1 MLSHVIPLS
10 RTRQIFAGT
19 AIAAL
24 FVGALPAFLAPAAH
38 AAEAYAVGSLTT
50 NGRIDPL
57 GIPGADPVFGW
68 KTSSTA
74 RGVVQTGYEVEVGR
88 TPGANDV
95 WDTGRVTSADQVD
108 VAYAGPDLTAATQY
122 FWHVQTWDATGK
134 STGWSEP
141 ATFETGLLS
150 ASDWDGAD
158 WVGKQAPDYSGWTD
172 YTATLDFR
180 LRSTAFG
187 TYLRADGVNNTYMWQ
202 INVSSGNPVLVPH
215 AKVNGQ
221 WSVLANVD
229 LRPFG
234 FTAAG
239 LLDGTHN
246 VSFTLEGDTI
256 KTTLD
261 GKLVDTRTATQ
272 RRSGQVGV
280 RTYGSEAVEISRI
293 SVVAKN
299 GSVLAAP
306 ERITPGTFSAGSIEN
321 NTAVFS
327 GTTEGLLNSQES
339 AAPLL
344 RTEFATTAGKTVEN
358 ARAYAAARGVYELSL
373 NGKKV
378 GDQFLAPGYTEYD
391 KRIQSQTYDV
401 TSLITSGTN
410 SWGAALGDGWWAGK
424 VGLAGKYQYGQ
435 DLSLISKLR
444 IQYTDGSVQ
453 WVDTGDDWT
462 WAPGP
467 FIATDNQLGETYDA
481 SQERVGWNRPGYNAS
496 GWKPVIVR
504 PSVTA
509 KLSPQPDEPV
519 RATQVLDTKNV
530 TTPAAGVTVYDLGQN
545 MVGVPRVT
553 LTGRAGE
560 TVKIRHA
567 EVLNPDGTL
576 YTANLRAALATDYYT
591 FASDGTVTYQPTF
604 TQHGFRYIEISGI
617 ASVPAAARVKG
628 VVLGSD
634 VAPTGTLT
642 TSDAMLNQLVSNVN
656 WGARGNFLSIPTDTP
671 ARDERLGWT
680 GDINIFA
687 PTASYMFD
695 MRSFLGKWMTDV
707 RDEQKASGSIPSV
720 IPSTNGAFDETGVH
734 WEDAVITVPHALWNA
749 YGDRAVLE
757 QNWDAMAKFFAYAR
771 NSAGSDNL
779 EPGRA
784 TWFSGDWLHLDD
796 PSDQGVLGT
805 AAWAQDVRMMADM
818 AAALGKNDLAQE
830 YRSLYQDVRRAF
842 TDAYVA
848 ADGTVRGNSQ
858 TGYALA
864 LGMDL
869 ITDADVKQRAG
880 EKFVAKLAL
889 TDNHLR
895 TGFVGTPWLLPALTA
910 VGRQDLAYT
919 LLQKKDYPSWGY
931 EIEKGATTIWERW
944 NSIQPD
950 GSFGPV
956 DMNSFNHYAYG
967 AVADWMHQNIG
978 GIRIGSAGYK
988 TSVIAPKPGGGL
1000 TAGSAKISTVYGDL
1014 SSQWSTSAEGFT
1026 LTAQVPV
1033 NTTSEIRI
1041 PSTNAWSVTDG
1052 GVPVRAA
1059 AGVTAVRYD
1068 AATSETVISVG
1079 SGTYAF
1085 AAVAGADWIAAVPA
1099 AAEKYASDVRSI
1111 PNAPAALVT
1120 RADAFVSDSSDAIAM
1135 HLAGDDAGA
1144 SAALERVAAGIEPAR
1159 AAISSAPITAAEKDT
1174 LRASLAQLETAT
1186 NSAASRLRG
1195 VQVSVEP
1202 IAAQQPGAAATATVV
1217 VRNTGSMPLRQV
1229 SVKGSLTGLTDA
1241 PVSVAA
1247 ADIAAGSEARIALT
1261 VPVSS
1266 GAPAGSYDARFEVR
1280 STVGDRTLSTTV
1292 DAPGWL
1298 VLTKN
1303 VTLGT
1308 VTVTDPGAP
1317 VAWLTV
1323 PVRNGGSG
1331 LLTGQLEVTPPAGWR
1346 ASVPS
1351 TFQRIPAGETR
1362 DVRVAV
1368 FPPANASGTSTAT
1381 VRFVDRGK
1389 PLSQTTASITAPAL
1403 SAPPTETV
1411 TDSVDFGVSAS
1422 ETQHSVRGSA
1432 TSGTSTEAGLTR
1444 RYSNNSTP
1452 GSWYSADV
1460 AVPAG
1465 SPYLLRMRETWNSA
1479 GEKDYE
1485 VLVDGVLAKKVHL
1498 VRTDGGQGA
1507 TTHQVLI
1514 DDPALLATDGTSTI
1528 EFRYPSTNGVRQY
1541 YDPSI
1546 ADLWVLP
1553 RADKTP
1559 PVVSAVPSD
1568 SAKQGDNG
1576 WYRSPVDVVVR
1587 AADDTDGTLTVQY
1600 NRGQNWSAYA
1610 GDLRV
1615 TADGDT
1621 TIDYK
1626 ATDRAGNTS
1635 ASERLVIQLD
1645 GTAPTITPV
1654 AGFTGD
1660 IPTGKVPAEPTCR
1673 ATDATSGVA
1682 SCLVTGYSTDP
1693 GDHELVLTARDNAGN
1708 SATQT
1713 QKYRVVEQ
1721 AGPKV
1726 ALAVSSR
1733 CIAGKVVLTS
1743 VVTNNDTMPASVVT
1757 TTPYGSKT
1765 VASIAPGKNTSYA
1778 ATTRLTT
1785 VPQGSV
1791 TAVATA
1797 TVNGQQVSSTS
1808 QASFEARTCS

>member
-1 MLSHVIPLS
+1 MS
-10 RTRQIFAGT
+10 RMILPSRPRRVLAGSV
-19 AIAAL
+19 IAAL
-24 FVGALPAFLAPAAH
+24 FAGALSASIAPAAH
-38 AAEAYAVGSLTT
+38 ADEGLAVGSLTT
-50 NGRIDPL
+50 NGRVDPL

-68 KTSSTA
+68 KTSSDS
-74 RGVVQTGYEVEVGR
+74 RGVVQAGYEVEVGR
-88 TPGANDV
+88 SPGANDV
-95 WDTGRVTSADQVD
+95 WDTGRIDSSDQVD
-108 VAYAGPDLTAATQY
+108 IAYGGPDLTAATQY
-122 FWHVQTWDATGK
+122 FWRVQAWDAAGK
-134 STGWSEP
+134 TTGWSEP
-141 ATFETGLLS
+141 STFETGLIA

-158 WVGKQAPDYSGWTD
+158 WIGKQAPDYSSWTD
-172 YTATLDFR
+172 YTATLDFT
-180 LRSTAFG
+180 LRSSAFG
-187 TYLRADGVNNTYMWQ
+187 TYLRADGVDNAYMWQ
-202 INVSSGNPVLVPH
+202 LNVSSGNPVLVPH
-215 AKVNGQ
+215 VKVNGQ

-234 FTAAG
+234 FTAQGLSAG
-239 LLDGTHN
+239 SHTISFALDGDSIT
-246 VSFTLEGDTI
+246 
-256 KTTLD
+256 TTLD
-261 GKLVDTRTATQ
+261 DKVVDTRTATQ

-280 RTYGSEAVEISRI
+280 RTYGSEAVEVSRI
-293 SVVAKN
+293 SVVAKD
-299 GSVLAAP
+299 GRVLAAP
-306 ERITPGTFSAGSIEN
+306 ARLVPGTFSAGSIEN
-321 NTAVFS
+321 DTAVFS
-327 GTTEGLLNSQES
+327 GMSEALLNSAES

-344 RTEFATTAGKTVEN
+344 RTEFSTVEGKTVRN

-373 NGKKV
+373 NGEKV

-391 KRIQSQTYDV
+391 KRIQSQSYDV
-401 TSLITSGTN
+401 TSLVVPGAN

-444 IQYTDGSVQ
+444 IEYTDGSVQ
-453 WVDTGDDWT
+453 WVDSGDDWK

-467 FIATDNQLGETYDA
+467 FTATDNQLGETYDA
-481 SQERVGWNRPGYNAS
+481 TQERAGWNRAGYDAS
-496 GWKPVIVR
+496 EWKAVTVR
-504 PSVTA
+504 PSATA

-519 RATQVLDTKNV
+519 RATQVLTAKTV
-530 TTPAAGVTVYDLGQN
+530 TTPAAGASVYDVGQN
-545 MVGVPRVT
+545 MVGVARVT

-576 YTANLRAALATDYYT
+576 YTANLRGALATDYYT
-591 FASDGTVTYQPTF
+591 FASDGTFTYQPTF

-617 ASVPAAARVKG
+617 ASAPLASQVKG

-687 PTASYMFD
+687 PTAAYMFD
-695 MRSFLGKWMTDV
+695 MRGFLGKWMTDV

-734 WEDAVITVPHALWNA
+734 WEDAIITVPHSLWNA

-771 NSAGSDNL
+771 ASAGSDNL

-818 AAALGKNDLAQE
+818 AEALGKNDLAGE

-842 TDAYVA
+842 TGAYVS
-848 ADGTVRGNSQ
+848 ADGSVRGNSQ

-869 ITDADVKQRAG
+869 ISDADLKQRVG

-910 VGRQDLAYT
+910 IGRQDLAYT
-919 LLQKKDYPSWGY
+919 MLQKKDYPSWGY

-1000 TAGSAKISTVYGDL
+1000 TSGSGKIDTVYGELASEWALD
-1014 SSQWSTSAEGFT
+1014 ADRFT
-1026 LTAQVPV
+1026 LAVRVPV

-1041 PSTNAWSVTDG
+1041 PSTNAWSVTEG
-1052 GVPVRAA
+1052 GAPVRSVP
-1059 AGVTAVRYD
+1059 GVTGVRYD
-1068 AATSETVISVG
+1068 AVTSETVVSVG
-1079 SGTYAF
+1079 SGSYAF
-1085 AAVAGADWIAAVPA
+1085 TAVNDADWIAAVPA
-1099 AAEKYASDVRSI
+1099 AAERYAADVRGLTG
-1111 PNAPAALVT
+1111 APAALT
-1120 RADAFVSDSSDAIAM
+1120 AGADALVSDGSDALAH
-1135 HLAGDDAGA
+1135 HLAGDDEGALEALERVSAGIEAARSAVA
-1144 SAALERVAAGIEPAR
+1144 SAAL
-1159 AAISSAPITAAEKDT
+1159 SDAEKAT
-1174 LRASLAQLETAT
+1174 LRASLSRLESAT
-1186 NSAASRLRG
+1186 NSAAARLRG
-1195 VQVSVEP
+1195 VDASVEP
-1202 IAAQQPGAAATATVV
+1202 IASLQPGQTASATIV
-1217 VRNTGSMPLRQV
+1217 VRNAGAVPLRQV
-1229 SVKGSLTGLTDA
+1229 SITASVTGLSDS
-1241 PVSVAA
+1241 PVTVSA
-1247 ADIAAGSEARIALT
+1247 ADIAAGAEARIP
-1261 VPVSS
+1261 VSIPVSS
-1266 GAPAGSYDARFEVR
+1266 GAPAGSYDAVFEVR
-1280 STVGDRTLSTTV
+1280 ATAGDRSVSAVV
-1292 DAPGWL
+1292 DAPAWL
-1298 VLTKN
+1298 VLARD
-1303 VTLGT
+1303 VTLGSIS
-1308 VTVTDPGAP
+1308 VSDAGAP
-1317 VAWLTV
+1317 VTWLTV
-1323 PVRNGGSG
+1323 PVRNGGSSI
-1331 LLTGQLEVTPPAGWR
+1331 LTGALEVTPPAGWR

-1351 TFQRIPAGETR
+1351 AFQRIPAGETR

-1368 FPPANASGTSTAT
+1368 FPPVTATGTSVAT
-1381 VRFVDRGK
+1381 VRFVDRGRS
-1389 PLSQTTASITAPAL
+1389 LAQATASITAPAL
-1403 SAPPTETV
+1403 SAPPATPTR
-1411 TDSVDFGVSAS
+1411 DNVDFGDSAS
-1422 ETQHSVRGSA
+1422 ETQHAVRGSA
-1432 TSGTSTEAGLTR
+1432 TSGTSSEAGFTR

-1460 AVPAG
+1460 AVPAS

-1485 VLVDGVLAKKVHL
+1485 ILVDGVVAKKVHL
-1498 VRTDGGQGA
+1498 VRTDGGQG
-1507 TTHQVLI
+1507 TTVHQVLI
-1514 DDPALLATDGTSTI
+1514 DDPALLAADGTSTI
-1528 EFRYPSTNGVRQY
+1528 QFRYPDTNGVRQY

-1553 RADKTP
+1553 RADATA

-1568 SAKQGDNG
+1568 SAVQGDGG
-1576 WYRSPVDVVVR
+1576 WYRSPVDVVLR
-1587 AADDTDGTLTVQY
+1587 AADDTDGAPAVSFDT
-1600 NRGQNWSAYA
+1600 GAGWSASA
-1610 GDLRV
+1610 GTLRV

-1621 TIDYK
+1621 IVAYK
-1626 ATDRAGNTS
+1626 AVDGAGNAS
-1635 ASERLVIQLD
+1635 AVERLVVRLD
-1645 GTAPTITPV
+1645 GTAPTITPA

-1660 IPTGKVPAEPTCR
+1660 ISDGKVPAEPACR
-1673 ATDATSGVA
+1673 ATDAVSGVA
-1682 SCLVTGYSTDP
+1682 SCVVSGYGTEI
-1693 GDHELVLTARDNAGN
+1693 GDHELMLTARDAAGN
-1708 SATQT
+1708 TSVQT

-1721 AGPKV
+1721 VGPRV
-1726 ALAVSSR
+1726 TLAASSR

-1743 VVTNNDTMPASVVT
+1743 VLTNNDTVPISVTITTAYGTKTTASL
-1757 TTPYGSKT
+1757 
-1765 VASIAPGKNTSYA
+1765 AAGKNFSYA

-1785 VPQGSV
+1785 LPAGTV

-1797 TVNGQQVSSTS
+1797 TIDGQQVSSTPR
-1808 QASFEARTCS
+1808 ASYDARTC